1 MRVTL
6 VVPGFPTRE
15 NPRRGVFNLR
25 AQQALSAFADVTV
38 VFLRAWAPGRPY
50 RRQSEFAGAKAT
62 IVTAFQLPIQMPG
75 SRFSM
80 AANVLL
86 YRKLGW
92 GAVRES
98 VANADMLHS
107 VDGVVGMV
115 VSDWAARSGKR
126 HVTQVI
132 GSDVNTVIPR
142 LPSFAARGWERW
154 LHGVICNSRPLERRF
169 TELYPSV
176 PNVRT
181 IPRGVDTDLFTPL
194 GPTQGPVVDAAPV
207 RFAFF
212 GGFQRQALSPHYVKG
227 GPTLLS
233 AWKAGERELAKA
245 GASLV
250 LAGPQCRSDIVNRWH
265 RALGYPALVHVVG
278 EIPPSEMPSFLRAI
292 DVVLVPSFA
301 EGLPNVCLEA
311 AACGRSVLASGVGGI
326 PEVVVDGATGGIVP
340 PGDVGAWRRALVTFA
355 TQPTRLPEMGRNGRR
370 RIQQLFDSR
379 NYGKNVLALYQEA
392 MRLPLTRGASS

>member
-6 VVPGFPTRE
+6 VVPGFPTKE

-25 AQQALSAFADVTV
+25 AQQALSAFADVAV
-38 VFLRAWAPGRPY
+38 VFLRAWAPGRR
-50 RRQSEFAGAKAT
+50 RRQESEFAGAKTT
-62 IVTAFQLPIQMPG
+62 IVTAFQLPIHMPG
-75 SRFSM
+75 SRFNM

-92 GAVRES
+92 AAVRES
-98 VANADMLHS
+98 IVNADMLHS
-107 VDGVVGMV
+107 VDAVVGMV
-115 VSDWAARSGKR
+115 VSHWAARTGKR

-132 GSDVNTVIPR
+132 GSDVNTIIPR

-154 LHGVICNSRPLERRF
+154 LHAVICNSRSLEQRF

-181 IPRGVDTDLFTPL
+181 IPRGVDTDIFAPV
-194 GPTQGPVVDAAPV
+194 GPTKGPVADAAPV

-233 AWKAGERELAKA
+233 AWKDGESELAKA
-245 GASLV
+245 GASLL
-250 LAGPQCRSDIVNRWH
+250 LAGPHCRSDMVNRWH
-265 RALGYPALVHVVG
+265 RTLRYPSLVHVVG
-278 EIPPSEMPSFLRAI
+278 EIPPPDMPSFLRAI

-311 AACGRSVLASGVGGI
+311 AACGRSVLASAVGGI
-326 PEVVVDGATGGIVP
+326 PDVVVDGATGLILP
-340 PGDVGAWRRALVTFA
+340 PGDIDAWRRALVGVSM
-355 TQPTRLPEMGRNGRR
+355 QHTRLVDMGRNGRE

-379 NYGKNVLALYQEA
+379 SYGKSVLALYHEA
-392 MRLPLTRGASS
+392 MRLPITSGKS